1 MHNKDTNL
9 TIFSEENQYIHFWS
23 LCKNHV
29 NEENQHFHILEFI

>member
-23 LCKNHV
+23 LCKNHF